1 MTGPRDSVKPTQVGE
16 RNAVETTYWMW
27 GQILYR
33 LHNNQI
39 PEIWNGTEQGW
50 QLTNV
55 LMGLIVGG
63 DASLDQV
70 SAERMERE
78 APGSTAKDAKIIEIT
93 SYRSP

>member
-1 MTGPRDSVKPTQVGE
+1 M
-16 RNAVETTYWMW
+16 ETTYWMW
-27 GQILYR
+27 DKILYR

-39 PEIWNGTEQGW
+39 PEIWNGKEQGW
-50 QLTNV
+50 QLTNT

-78 APGSTAKDAKIIEIT
+78 APGSTSEDAKIIEIT
-93 SYRSP
+93 SYRLK

>member
-1 MTGPRDSVKPTQVGE
+1 
-16 RNAVETTYWMW
+16 MW

-70 SAERMERE
+70 SAERWNGNHP
-78 APGSTAKDAKIIEIT
+78 AQL
-93 SYRSP
+93 

>member
-1 MTGPRDSVKPTQVGE
+1 MSAVADSVKPTQVGE
-16 RNAVETTYWMW
+16 RSAVETTYWMW
-27 GQILYR
+27 GHILYR

>member
-1 MTGPRDSVKPTQVGE
+1 M
-16 RNAVETTYWMW
+16 ETTYWMW

-39 PEIWNGTEQGW
+39 PEIWKGKEQGW

-55 LMGLIVGG
+55 LTGLIVGG

-70 SAERMERE
+70 SAERMERK
-78 APGSTAKDAKIIEIT
+78 APGSTSEDAKIIETT
-93 SYRSP
+93 SYLCS